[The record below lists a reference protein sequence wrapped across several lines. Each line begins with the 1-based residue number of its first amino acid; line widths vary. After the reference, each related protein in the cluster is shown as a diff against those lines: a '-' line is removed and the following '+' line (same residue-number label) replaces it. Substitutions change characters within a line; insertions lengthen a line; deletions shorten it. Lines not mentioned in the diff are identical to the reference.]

1 MAKETVESLVDAGN
15 ASAGPP
21 LGPALGPT
29 GVNIGKVVAE
39 INEKTA
45 PFKGMKVPIK
55 VIVDTDNK
63 DFEIK
68 IGSPPASS
76 LLKKEAGIE
85 TGAKDKN
92 SAGDITFDQLL
103 KVAKMK
109 KDSLLAGDMK
119 SAIKEVAGTCLST
132 GITIEGMRAK
142 DFMAQVNEGKFD
154 DRLKEE

>member
-1 MAKETVESLVDAGN
+1 MAKETIDALVDGGN

-29 GVNIGKVVAE
+29 GVNIGKVIAA

-45 PFKGMKVPIK
+45 DYKGMKVPVK
-55 VIVDTDNK
+55 VIIDTDKK

-76 LLKKEAGIE
+76 LLKKEVGIE

-92 SAGDITFDQLL
+92 PVGDLSFEQVL
-103 KVAKMK
+103 KVANMK
-109 KDSLLAGDMK
+109 KDSLLSNTMK
-119 SAIKEVAGTCLST
+119 AAVKEIAGTCVST
-132 GITIEGMRAK
+132 GLTIDGMSAK
-142 DFMAQVNEGKFD
+142 EFIAAVNAGKYD
-154 DRLKEE
+154 AKLK

>member
-1 MAKETVESLVDAGN
+1 MAKETIESLVDAGA

-29 GVNIGKVVAE
+29 GVNIGKVIAA

-45 PFKGMKVPIK
+45 DFKGMKVPVK
-55 VIVDTDNK
+55 VIVDTDKK

-76 LLKKEAGIE
+76 LLKKEAGVE

-92 SAGDITFDQLL
+92 PVGDLSFDQVL
-103 KVAKMK
+103 KVANMK
-109 KDSLLAGDMK
+109 KDSLLSNSMK
-119 SAIKEVAGTCLST
+119 AAVKEIAGTCIST
-132 GITIEGMRAK
+132 GLTIEGLSAK
-142 DFMAQVNEGKFD
+142 EFIAAVDAGKYD
-154 DRLKEE
+154 GRLK

>member
-1 MAKETVESLVDAGN
+1 MAKETIDALVDGGN

-29 GVNIGKVVAE
+29 GVNIGKVIAA

-45 PFKGMKVPIK
+45 DYKGMKVPVK
-55 VIVDTDNK
+55 VIIDTDKK

-85 TGAKDKN
+85 TGTKDG
-92 SAGDITFDQLL
+92 SPVGDITFEQLL
-103 KVAKMK
+103 KVTSMK
-109 KDSLLAGDMK
+109 RDALLAKDLK
-119 SAIKEVAGTCLST
+119 AAVKEIAGTCVST
-132 GITIEGMRAK
+132 GLTIDGVSPKQFIAE
-142 DFMAQVNEGKFD
+142 VNAGKFD
-154 DRLKEE
+154 DQLK